1 MEDQA
6 PLFSILSM
14 EVDWTLLNQVFDT
27 IKLAISN
34 CVENRSLALSVEVIW
49 VTSLL
54 YEILEYFFVSFSSS
68 IENGCLTIT
77 VGVVGL
83 AAIFKEQFD

>member
-6 PLFSILSM
+6 PVFLILSV

-34 CVENRSLALSVEVIW
+34 CVENRSLALSVKVIW
-49 VTSLL
+49 VTSRL
-54 YEILEYFFVSFSSS
+54 YEILEYFFVTFSSS